1 MPSSDWSHTNP
12 MFTGG
17 SDEEATR
24 GGARDK
30 PATGKSTHPKASPM
44 RRSSISAT
52 PAARPAPAAKHHGI
66 PVLPAV
72 DANLGTVVFAAPGG
86 WQRYWTPDPRRLV
99 DALSQAVSAARW
111 LPESRTLVVMVA
123 ATGQRQGRGLG
134 FLLTAL

>member
-44 RRSSISAT
+44 RRSTISA
-52 PAARPAPAAKHHGI
+52 APATQSPVKHHGI

-86 WQRYWTPDPRRLV
+86 WQRYWTPDPGQLV
-99 DALSQAVSAARW
+99 DALSKAVSSARW
-111 LPESRTLVVMVA
+111 LPESRTLVVTVA
-123 ATGQRQGRGLG
+123 ANGVRQGRGLG